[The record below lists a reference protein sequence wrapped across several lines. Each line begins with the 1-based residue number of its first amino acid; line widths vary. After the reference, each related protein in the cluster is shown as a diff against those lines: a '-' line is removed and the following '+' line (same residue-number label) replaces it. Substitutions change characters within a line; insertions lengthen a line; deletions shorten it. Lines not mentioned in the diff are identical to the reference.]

1 MRAARRRRAA
11 RNAARR
17 GRTTA
22 STRPPPRRRALLVG
36 MEHRWLLASW
46 GTENRGAARQRV
58 DGVRETRHS
67 SCCEVRRRR
76 SGAVCRRY
84 IRPPPWRGGAPPNWL
99 VFRGAASCRR
109 RAAGKHQASP
119 FELPCGLPPPQ
130 DSAATL
136 AVRAPLQ
143 FCSVRAGSLLSR
155 RRRYGAAKAS
165 EDHSPAELEETTKTR
180 ASQTNSL
187 GSALLLAREEA
198 TTQPDQRKAVPRDRF
213 RISQSFDIAAGP

>member
-1 MRAARRRRAA
+1 MACAAARARSRSGHLMRSCRPWRGGLPERIHEQEAAHRRRAA

-22 STRPPPRRRALLVG
+22 SRRPSPRRRALLVG

-58 DGVRETRHS
+58 DGVRETRHR
-67 SCCEVRRRR
+67 CCEVRRRR

-84 IRPPPWRGGAPPNWL
+84 KRPPPWRGGAPPNWL

-143 FCSVRAGSLLSR
+143 FARCARVHCFRVDGVMGQQRPLKTTLPP
-155 RRRYGAAKAS
+155 
-165 EDHSPAELEETTKTR
+165 SPV
-180 ASQTNSL
+180 
-187 GSALLLAREEA
+187 G
-198 TTQPDQRKAVPRDRF
+198 
-213 RISQSFDIAAGP
+213 

>member
-22 STRPPPRRRALLVG
+22 SRRPPPRRRALLVG

-58 DGVRETRHS
+58 DGVRETRHR
-67 SCCEVRRRR
+67 CCEVRRRR

-84 IRPPPWRGGAPPNWL
+84 KRPPPWRGGAPPNWL

-109 RAAGKHQASP
+109 RAAGKRQAPP
-119 FELPCGLPPPQ
+119 FELPCGLPQPQ
-130 DSAATL
+130 DSAAT
-136 AVRAPLQ
+136 RAAAARSCNCSCARGFTAFRVDGVMGQQRPLKTT
-143 FCSVRAGSLLSR
+143 LPP
-155 RRRYGAAKAS
+155 
-165 EDHSPAELEETTKTR
+165 SPEGRGNHENPRIPNKLC
-180 ASQTNSL
+180 L
-187 GSALLLAREEA
+187 GSALLAR
-198 TTQPDQRKAVPRDRF
+198 TP
-213 RISQSFDIAAGP
+213 GG

>member
-1 MRAARRRRAA
+1 MRAAHRRRAA

-22 STRPPPRRRALLVG
+22 SRRPPPRRRALLVG

-67 SCCEVRRRR
+67 RCCEVRRRH

-109 RAAGKHQASP
+109 RAAGKRQAPP

-130 DSAATL
+130 DSAAT
-136 AVRAPLQ
+136 RAAAARSCNCSCARGFTAFRVDGVMGQQRPLKTT
-143 FCSVRAGSLLSR
+143 LPP
-155 RRRYGAAKAS
+155 
-165 EDHSPAELEETTKTR
+165 SPEAEETTKTR

-198 TTQPDQRKAVPRDRF
+198 SIEPDQRTGLPRDRF
-213 RISQSFDIAAGP
+213 RPLTP